1 LYASCFSLMLRPPPS
16 STLFPYT
23 TLFRSL
29 EHHPTLI
36 RSGTNIQQLPAGRRA
51 VPPDLDSG
59 VIYEVVEVLEFVGVE
74 VVGSDPAIFF
84 CGPGLALVS
93 LNLST
98 RISQFGGIH
107 ATHCLQ
113 GQVPDLRIESF
124 IGVHRLDRFPDDVFV
139 VPDFKLAFQL
149 STDLVVRLG
158 RELVDL
164 DTISTEG
171 HKDVVE
177 DPALE
182 RLYPGTDLGVLD
194 PGCLALTNDPVEGA
208 LGQVGN
214 LTLCI

>member
-1 LYASCFSLMLRPPPS
+1 AVTPRPA
-16 STLFPYT
+16 TGL
-23 TLFRSL
+23 
-29 EHHPTLI
+29 
-36 RSGTNIQQLPAGRRA
+36 
-51 VPPDLDSG
+51 
-59 VIYEVVEVLEFVGVE
+59 IYEVGEVGWFVGVE
-74 VVGSDPAIFF
+74 VVGSVPAIIF
-84 CGPGLALVS
+84 CRTDLTLVS
-93 LNLST
+93 LNRTT
-98 RISQFGGIH
+98 RISQFGRIH

-113 GQVPDLRIESF
+113 EQVPDLRIERF

-208 LGQVGN
+208 
-214 LTLCI
+214 